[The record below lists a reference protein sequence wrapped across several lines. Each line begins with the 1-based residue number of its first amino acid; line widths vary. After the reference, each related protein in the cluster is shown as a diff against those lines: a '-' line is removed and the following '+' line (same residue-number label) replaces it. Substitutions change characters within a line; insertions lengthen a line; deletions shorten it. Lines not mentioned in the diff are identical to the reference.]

1 MSQLNFWHLIGG
13 SNDANEGGILA
24 FLHRVEVFV
33 IERIKGIGFFFLE
46 HVPEVFRALVAWLK
60 TASIHSIRILIR
72 LVRVGAVVAVWL
84 LIVFGFLYLYPG
96 IISVAWTMLALAGS
110 IFGVRQRAL
119 KMRSAAAK
127 PTGSPTELLQFVA
140 HGK

>member
-1 MSQLNFWHLIGG
+1 MSRMNLRHLIG
-13 SNDANEGGILA
+13 SSKDANEGGILA
-24 FLHRVEVFV
+24 FLHGVEVFV

-46 HVPEVFRALVAWLK
+46 HVPEAFRAIVAWLRA
-60 TASIHSIRILIR
+60 TVLRSIRIAIR
-72 LVRVGAVVAVWL
+72 LVRVGVVVAIWF

-96 IISVAWTMLALAGS
+96 IISIGWTLLALAGS

-119 KMRSAAAK
+119 KMRAAAAK
-127 PTGSPTELLQFVA
+127 PSQSPAELLEFVA